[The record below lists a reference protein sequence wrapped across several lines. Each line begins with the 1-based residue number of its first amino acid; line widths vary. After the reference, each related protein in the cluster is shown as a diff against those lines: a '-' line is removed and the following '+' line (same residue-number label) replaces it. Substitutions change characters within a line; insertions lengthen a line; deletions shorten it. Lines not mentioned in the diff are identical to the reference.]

1 MMNRLLNKGIIF
13 ILMLVFSSCA
23 VNKSASSDES
33 DLSLDLK
40 SALKE
45 IRKSEN
51 KFKKIRNRAKIEFD
65 NGKTIQSI
73 NLNLRVEQNE
83 ALWISASMI
92 VPIAKVFITKNQFI
106 FYENFKEHIFILL

>member
-13 ILMLVFSSCA
+13 ILMLVFSSCS

-45 IRKSEN
+45 IRKS
-51 KFKKIRNRAKIEFD
+51 
-65 NGKTIQSI
+65 
-73 NLNLRVEQNE
+73 
-83 ALWISASMI
+83 
-92 VPIAKVFITKNQFI
+92 
-106 FYENFKEHIFILL
+106 